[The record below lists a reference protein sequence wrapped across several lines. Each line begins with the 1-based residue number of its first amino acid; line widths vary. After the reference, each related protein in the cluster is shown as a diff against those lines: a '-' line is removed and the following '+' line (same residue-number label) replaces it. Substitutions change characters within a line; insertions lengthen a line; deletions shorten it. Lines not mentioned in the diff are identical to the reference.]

1 MNRDPRRAVSNGD
14 EWRARRP
21 SHGLDLARLLT
32 GQRALRSQRRQ
43 APQAHVTLIVAR
55 REPLAIGRYIE
66 IGQRYR
72 GAGIERERRAVGPI
86 HRPEPDVVRGRGKP
100 AAVGSPGER
109 GNGLGVARETRETAQ
124 LAQLAVV
131 RRQRPD
137 ANRRCITRGGKPRR
151 LRIPGHGRDAAAD
164 GRNDLS
170 LAIPVDDDELTG
182 SGAYRKMAAVAAPCQ
197 GRNPAGCVGARL
209 HLERIVAGTD
219 NLNATVFQRDG
230 GPRASTVEGNGG
242 RIAGGE
248 RLALAR
254 AGAAEDRDL
263 GLIEP
268 RRQHLASV
276 AERGPSELAVLQQS
290 LRPQLGR
297 RLSAHE
303 ATLPQWCH
311 KVAITPAERQHG
323 RATALEL
330 RLLV

>member
-1 MNRDPRRAVSNGD
+1 MNRDPRPAVGNGD

-21 SHGLDLARLLT
+21 CHGLDLARLLT

-109 GNGLGVARETRETAQ
+109 GNGLGVASETRETAP
-124 LAQLAVV
+124 LGELAVG

-164 GRNDLS
+164 GRNDLP
-170 LAIPVDDDELTG
+170 LAIPVDDDELAG
-182 SGAYRKMAAVAAPCQ
+182 SGVARWRPSLLHARAAILLAAS
-197 GRNPAGCVGARL
+197 ARGSISSVSL
-209 HLERIVAGTD
+209 SGPIISTRPSS
-219 NLNATVFQRDG
+219 NATAARE
-230 GPRASTVEGNGG
+230 RA
-242 RIAGGE
+242 
-248 RLALAR
+248 
-254 AGAAEDRDL
+254 
-263 GLIEP
+263 
-268 RRQHLASV
+268 
-276 AERGPSELAVLQQS
+276 
-290 LRPQLGR
+290 
-297 RLSAHE
+297 LS
-303 ATLPQWCH
+303 
-311 KVAITPAERQHG
+311 
-323 RATALEL
+323 RATA
-330 RLLV
+330 VA